1 MTQMTQTSWTA
12 ANDMDDA
19 FEIRSYVPET
29 EAITEGWAPQAQQFR
44 KSWPHSKLG
53 LAYGDDPRQKIDL
66 FLPEG
71 EPQGL
76 MVFTHGGYWVAFD
89 NSWWSHLA
97 AGMLAHGWAVAL
109 SNYRLAIQV
118 SMEEL
123 AGDVAA
129 AITLAGEQV
138 AGPIVLTGH
147 SAGGHLT
154 ALMASSG
161 LLAAPLRERL
171 ARVMPISGLFDLRPL
186 LQTARNKDLKMTAAS
201 AAALSPLLLAPQGD
215 FDLLCVVGAD
225 ERPEFLRQN
234 AMLAP
239 VWAGLGIDGRA
250 VELAGLHHFDVIDG
264 LADPDS
270 LMCRFLAG
278 R

>member
-1 MTQMTQTSWTA
+1 MTQITQTSWTA
-12 ANDMDDA
+12 ASDMDDA

-29 EAITEGWAPQAQQFR
+29 EAITEGWAPQAEQFR

-109 SNYRLAIQV
+109 TNYRLAIQV

-129 AITLAGEQV
+129 AIA
-138 AGPIVLTGH
+138 
-147 SAGGHLT
+147 
-154 ALMASSG
+154 
-161 LLAAPLRERL
+161 LAAPL
-171 ARVMPISGLFDLRPL
+171 G
-186 LQTARNKDLKMTAAS
+186 
-201 AAALSPLLLAPQGD
+201 
-215 FDLLCVVGAD
+215 VVGALHAAGAVSFD
-225 ERPEFLRQN
+225 AVVDRT
-234 AMLAP
+234 MSWP
-239 VWAGLGIDGRA
+239 V
-250 VELAGLHHFDVIDG
+250 LAGATAVG
-264 LADPDS
+264 LVAWRS
-270 LMCRFLAG
+270 LRG
-278 R
+278 RG

>member
-1 MTQMTQTSWTA
+1 
-12 ANDMDDA
+12 
-19 FEIRSYVPET
+19 
-29 EAITEGWAPQAQQFR
+29 
-44 KSWPHSKLG
+44 
-53 LAYGDDPRQKIDL
+53 
-66 FLPEG
+66 
-71 EPQGL
+71 

-97 AGMLAHGWAVAL
+97 TGMLAHGWAVAL
-109 SNYRLAIQV
+109 TNYRLAIQV

-123 AGDVAA
+123 AADVAA
-129 AITLAGEQV
+129 AIALAGGQV
-138 AGPIVLTGH
+138 AGPIALTGH

-161 LLAAPLRERL
+161 LLEAPLRDRL

-186 LQTARNKDLKMTAAS
+186 VQTARNNDLKMTAAS
-201 AAALSPLLLAPQGD
+201 AAALSPLLLNPQAD

-239 VWAGLGIDGRA
+239 VWAGLGINGEA

-278 R
+278 H